1 MKSKEIQLRPGEGRY
16 YRAMAFHWVTVSA
29 LIVPVCVA
37 LILAVIN
44 PFWFRDG
51 MFRWIESKVNQ
62 LSRWRNYT
70 QYRIY
75 LGCDPKMW
83 HSLKGDLQ

>member
-1 MKSKEIQLRPGEGRY
+1 MKSKEIELKPGEGRY
-16 YRAMAFHWVTVSA
+16 YRAMTFHWVIVSA
-29 LIVPVCVA
+29 LIVPVIAA
-37 LILAVIN
+37 LIVAIIN
-44 PFWFRDG
+44 PFWFRDA
-51 MFRWIESKVNQ
+51 MFRWIETKVNQ

-75 LGCDPKMW
+75 LGCDPKVW

>member
-1 MKSKEIQLRPGEGRY
+1 
-16 YRAMAFHWVTVSA
+16 
-29 LIVPVCVA
+29 LIIA
-37 LILAVIN
+37 IIN

-51 MFRWIESKVNQ
+51 MFRFIETQVNK

-75 LGCDPKMW
+75 LGCDPKVW
-83 HSLKGDLQ
+83 HTLKGDLQ

>member
-1 MKSKEIQLRPGEGRY
+1 MNKEIQLRPGEGNY
-16 YRAMAFHWVTVSA
+16 YRALIFHWGILA
-29 LIVPVCVA
+29 LLIVPVCLCL
-37 LILAVIN
+37 LITVVN
-44 PFWFRDG
+44 PFWFRDSL
-51 MFRWIESKVNQ
+51 FSWIEAKVNQ

-83 HSLKGDLQ
+83 HALKGDLK

>member
-1 MKSKEIQLRPGEGRY
+1 MKSKEIELKPGEGNY
-16 YRAMAFHWVTVSA
+16 YRAMSFHWVTVTV
-29 LIVPVCVA
+29 LIVPVVIS
-37 LILAVIN
+37 LIIAIIN

-51 MFRWIESKVNQ
+51 MFRFIETQVNK

-75 LGCDPKMW
+75 LGCDPKVW
-83 HSLKGDLQ
+83 HTLKGDLQ